1 MKPIVS
7 RRSALRILSSAA
19 LTGALPVRSL
29 LAEAQKDRPTG
40 DEETFA
46 ALMRRADEEHLADRP
61 IGEVVETVGRSF
73 LGTPYAA
80 RTLEVPGEEHLVV
93 NLHEFDCTTF
103 MENALVLGRCI
114 KKKLRTFDEYRRE
127 LTYVRYRHGA
137 LNGYPSRLHYLT
149 DWIRDNAA
157 KGVVR
162 DMGEAMGG
170 RRSMKKIDFMTTH
183 ADLYRQLQESSFVKT
198 ISAVERAMS
207 RRGFVAVAKG
217 RIARILDR
225 LESGDI
231 IGTVTTMK
239 GMDVSHTGLIAREGN
254 VRRFLHAPLSG
265 GVVMLTEGTIADYV
279 AEKAGV
285 TGIVVARPLEP

>member
-1 MKPIVS
+1 MVS
-7 RRSALRILSSAA
+7 RRSALRILGSAA

-29 LAEAQKDRPTG
+29 LAEVLEDRPTG
-40 DEETFA
+40 DEEAFA

-61 IGEVVETVGRSF
+61 VGEVVETVGRFF

-80 RTLEVPGEEHLVV
+80 HTLEAPGEEHLVV

-114 KKKLRTFDEYRRE
+114 RKKLRTFDEYRRE
-127 LTYVRYRHGA
+127 LTYVRYRHGV
-137 LNGYPSRLHYLT
+137 LDGYPSRLHYLT

-183 ADLYRQLQESSFVKT
+183 ADLYRQLQEPSFVKE

-207 RRGFVAVAKG
+207 RRGFVAIAKG

-265 GVVMLTEGTIADYV
+265 GVVTLTEGTIADYV